1 MKWNNS
7 IEALIQKIGEQAE
20 CYSILHRNSEKH
32 YSYLNHFI
40 AIPVIVLSTVCGSA
54 NFAFGKTDGDLP
66 SMILGGISIA
76 TGIIQ
81 TIGTYFR
88 FAQLAEAHK
97 ISYISY
103 EKMYNM
109 ISAELALPREH
120 RKDGNVMLDD
130 IRQAIERLQEI
141 APPIPDKVI
150 TAFKKQYSEYADVS
164 RPVICNGLNKVDIN
178 KETESIPA
186 IIEQVASPVNVVI
199 TDAKPEVA
207 PQAKSVRPPFK

>member
-1 MKWNNS
+1 MRWNDS
-7 IEALIQKIGEQAE
+7 VEALIQKIGEQAE

-32 YSYLNHFI
+32 YAYLNHFI
-40 AIPVIVLSTVCGSA
+40 AIPVIILSTICGSA
-54 NFAFGKTDGDLP
+54 NFAFSNNKDGTP
-66 SMILGGISIA
+66 SVILGAISIT

-109 ISAELALPREH
+109 IASELALPREH
-120 RKDGNVMLDD
+120 RKDGEVLLDD

-141 APPIPDKVI
+141 APPIPDGVI
-150 TAFKKQYSEYADVS
+150 IAFKKQYSEYADVS
-164 RPVICNGLNKVDIN
+164 RPVICNGLNKVVIN
-178 KETESIPA
+178 REESIPA
-186 IIEQVASPVNVVI
+186 TSTAPVNIVI
-199 TDAKPEVA
+199 TEAKPEVQQR
-207 PQAKSVRPPFK
+207 PHVKPPFK